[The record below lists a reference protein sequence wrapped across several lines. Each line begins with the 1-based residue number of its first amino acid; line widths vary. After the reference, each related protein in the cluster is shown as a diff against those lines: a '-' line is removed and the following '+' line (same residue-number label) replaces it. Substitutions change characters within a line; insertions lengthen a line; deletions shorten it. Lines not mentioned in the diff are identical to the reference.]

1 MKLSFAE
8 YSIQFN
14 EATILHQK
22 YLRAEPKTADAFKKI
37 RLLYDGSAREMSHQ
51 LSTKFVKYDNLT
63 IYMGVLLT
71 SMVIVMQF
79 LNHCNSSHL

>member
-1 MKLSFAE
+1 MNKTFAE

-22 YLRAEPKTADAFKKI
+22 YMRAEQKTTDAFKKI
-37 RLLYDGSAREMSHQ
+37 RLLYDASAREMSNQ
-51 LSTKFVKYDNLT
+51 LSTKFIKYDNLT

-71 SMVIVMQF
+71 SLVNI
-79 LNHCNSSHL
+79 

>member
-1 MKLSFAE
+1 MKLSFSE

-22 YLRAEPKTADAFKKI
+22 YLRAEQKTTDAFKKI
-37 RLLYDGSAREMSHQ
+37 RLLYDACAREMSNQ

-63 IYMGVLLT
+63 ISIGVLLT
-71 SMVIVMQF
+71 SMVNIVGIVHICRV
-79 LNHCNSSHL
+79 L